1 MMKWRVA
8 NGKWRMAVPGIRHS
22 PLATRHFSELCV
34 ASFVCLIMN
43 SAEDIDRIIQM
54 AWEDR
59 TPFEAIRVQFGL
71 KEDEVK
77 ALMKRELKASSYR
90 LWRERVEAC
99 ATKHAKLRSSDI
111 GRFKSKAQRSIT
123 NNKISK
129 R

>member
-1 MMKWRVA
+1 
-8 NGKWRMAVPGIRHS
+8 
-22 PLATRHFSELCV
+22 
-34 ASFVCLIMN
+34 MN
-43 SAEDIDRIIQM
+43 HPEADIDRIIQM

-59 TPFEAIRVQFGL
+59 TPFEAIYVQFGL
-71 KEDEVK
+71 KEDDVK

-99 ATKHAKLRSSDI
+99 GTKHAKRRSEDI

>member
-1 MMKWRVA
+1 M
-8 NGKWRMAVPGIRHS
+8 N
-22 PLATRHFSELCV
+22 TSEV
-34 ASFVCLIMN
+34 
-43 SAEDIDRIIQM
+43 DIDRIIQM

-59 TPFEAIRVQFGL
+59 TPFEAIYVQFGL
-71 KEDEVK
+71 KEADVK

-99 ATKHAKLRSSDI
+99 GTKHAKLRSEDI
-111 GRFKSKAQRSIT
+111 GRFKSKAQRAIT